1 MLPDKESRVNAF
13 LPLQYKHISSI
24 MNVNMDNHQYL
35 CPLCSSILTREKW
48 ITITGQWE
56 ENRKLIEANKKELEK
71 AKKEKAELLKRAE
84 IDKRKAAR
92 EAAKAAEAKGI
103 AIGIKKEKNQT
114 ERMSKMIQKQTRD
127 LQSSNKKIQELEK
140 QLKEG
145 KTPQIS
151 GFDYEKEVQKLLSD
165 SFPEDKIESTGK
177 MGDVL
182 QQVMLST
189 EIAGNIL
196 YECKKTDKYSS
207 EFIKE
212 ILRHQEFAKAD
223 YAVIVTHAQKKDK
236 SKFFL
241 EGKVIVI
248 DPIGLLDLAVFLR
261 LSLIEMHKM
270 KLTKEETKQKGIE
283 ILKYMQAGDFRNYMV
298 GNIEQTRKAYDL
310 LIKEINNHKKDWG
323 ERLKIYYTIHQN
335 TQTVRRAVGEI
346 LTGRQIGENDL
357 ERFPLMEDQNI
368 SLLETGSIIKNR

>member
-1 MLPDKESRVNAF
+1 MIDD
-13 LPLQYKHISSI
+13 
-24 MNVNMDNHQYL
+24 MDNKQYL
-35 CPLCSSILTREKW
+35 CPLCASILTREKW
-48 ITITGQWE
+48 IKITGQWE
-56 ENRKLIEANKKELEK
+56 DSKKQIEAGKKELEK
-71 AKKEKAELLKRAE
+71 YRREKLELIKKAEQ
-84 IDKRKAAR
+84 DKKKAAR
-92 EAAKAAEAKGI
+92 EAELIGIAKGV
-103 AIGIKKEKNQT
+103 KKEKNQT
-114 ERMSKMIQKQTRD
+114 DRMSKMIQKQTRD

-145 KTPQIS
+145 KTPQTS

-165 SFPEDKIESTGK
+165 TFPEDKVASTGK

-182 QQVMLST
+182 QQVMLNT
-189 EIAGNIL
+189 EIVGNIL
-196 YECKKTDKYSS
+196 YECKKTDKYSN

-241 EGKVIVI
+241 EGRVIVI

-261 LSLIEMHKM
+261 LSLIEIHKM

-283 ILKYMQAGDFRNYMV
+283 ILRYMQRGDFRNYMV

-323 ERLKIYYTIHQN
+323 ERLKIYYTIHRN
-335 TQTVRRAVGEI
+335 TQSVRRSIGEI
-346 LTGRQIGENDL
+346 LTGRKIGEGEL
-357 ERFPLMEDQNI
+357 ESFPRMEDQGI
-368 SLLETGSIIKNR
+368 PLLETQNIIKNHY

>member
-1 MLPDKESRVNAF
+1 
-13 LPLQYKHISSI
+13 
-24 MNVNMDNHQYL
+24 MNVNMDTHQYL
-35 CPLCSSILTREKW
+35 CPLCASILTREKW

-56 ENRKLIEANKKELEK
+56 ENRKLIEVNKKELEK
-71 AKKEKAELLKRAE
+71 AKKEKIKYLKRAE

-92 EAAKAAEAKGI
+92 EAAKIAEVKGI
-103 AIGIKKEKNQT
+103 AKGVNKEKS
-114 ERMSKMIQKQTRD
+114 ERVRMTKMWDKTRKERD
-127 LQSSNKKIQELEK
+127 LANKKVAELEK
-140 QLKEG
+140 QVKEG

-165 SFPEDKIESTGK
+165 SFPGDIVQSTGK

-182 QQVMLST
+182 QQVMLNT

-196 YECKKTDKYSS
+196 YECKKTDKYSN
-207 EFIKE
+207 EFINE
-212 ILRHQEFAKAD
+212 ILRHQELAKAD

-346 LTGRQIGENDL
+346 LTGRQIGEKDL
-357 ERFPLMEDQNI
+357 ESFPLMEDQNI
-368 SLLETGSIIKNR
+368 SLLETGNIIKK

>member
-1 MLPDKESRVNAF
+1 MVVD
-13 LPLQYKHISSI
+13 
-24 MNVNMDNHQYL
+24 MDNKQYL

-48 ITITGQWE
+48 IKITGQWE
-56 ENRKLIEANKKELEK
+56 NSKKQIEAGKKELEK
-71 AKKEKAELLKRAE
+71 YRREKLELIKKAEQ
-84 IDKRKAAR
+84 DKKKAAR
-92 EAAKAAEAKGI
+92 EAELIGIAKGV
-103 AIGIKKEKNQT
+103 KKEKNQT
-114 ERMSKMIQKQTRD
+114 DRMSKMIQKQTRD
-127 LQSSNKKIQELEK
+127 LQASNKKIQELEK

-145 KTPQIS
+145 KTPQTS

-165 SFPEDKIESTGK
+165 TFPEDKVASTGK

-182 QQVMLST
+182 QQVMLNT
-189 EIAGNIL
+189 EIVGNIL
-196 YECKKTDKYSS
+196 YECKKTDKYSN

-261 LSLIEMHKM
+261 LSLIEMHRM

-283 ILKYMQAGDFRNYMV
+283 ILRYMQAGDFRSYMV
-298 GNIEQTRKAYDL
+298 GNIEQTRKGYDL

-335 TQTVRRAVGEI
+335 TQTVRRSIGEI
-346 LTGRQIGENDL
+346 LTGRKIGEGEL
-357 ERFPLMEDQNI
+357 ESFPSMEGQNI
-368 SLLETGSIIKNR
+368 QLLETGNIIKNH

>member
-1 MLPDKESRVNAF
+1 
-13 LPLQYKHISSI
+13 
-24 MNVNMDNHQYL
+24 MDNKQYL
-35 CPLCSSILTREKW
+35 CPLCASILTRERW
-48 ITITGQWE
+48 IKITGQWE
-56 ENRKLIEANKKELEK
+56 DSKKQIEAGKKELEK
-71 AKKEKAELLKRAE
+71 YKKEKLELIKKAEQ
-84 IDKRKAAR
+84 DKKKAAR
-92 EAAKAAEAKGI
+92 EAEIIGIAKGV
-103 AIGIKKEKNQT
+103 KKEKNQT

-127 LQSSNKKIQELEK
+127 LQASNKKIQELEK

-145 KTPQIS
+145 KTPQTS

-165 SFPEDKIESTGK
+165 TFPEDKVASTGK

-182 QQVMLST
+182 QQVMLNA
-189 EIAGNIL
+189 EIVGNIL
-196 YECKKTDKYSS
+196 YECKKTDKYSN

-283 ILKYMQAGDFRNYMV
+283 ILRYMQGGDFRNYMV

-335 TQTVRRAVGEI
+335 TQNVRRSIGEI
-346 LTGRQIGENDL
+346 LTGRQIGEGEL
-357 ERFPLMEDQNI
+357 ESFPRMKDQDI
-368 SLLETGSIIKNR
+368 PLLETENIIKNH

>member
-1 MLPDKESRVNAF
+1 MIVD
-13 LPLQYKHISSI
+13 
-24 MNVNMDNHQYL
+24 MDNKQYL
-35 CPLCSSILTREKW
+35 CPLCASILTREKW
-48 ITITGQWE
+48 IKITGQWE
-56 ENRKLIEANKKELEK
+56 ENRALIEANKKELEK
-71 AKKEKAELLKRAE
+71 AKKEKIEYLKRAE

-92 EAAKAAEAKGI
+92 EAARQAEVKGI
-103 AIGIKKEKNQT
+103 AKGVNKEKS
-114 ERMSKMIQKQTRD
+114 ERIRMTKMLSKQAQDIEASHKTIEQ
-127 LQSSNKKIQELEK
+127 LNK

-145 KTPQIS
+145 KTPQTS
-151 GFDYEKEVQKLLSD
+151 GFDYEREVQRLLSET
-165 SFPEDKIESTGK
+165 FPEDNVQSTGK

-182 QQVMLST
+182 QRVMLNT
-189 EIAGNIL
+189 EIVGNIL
-196 YECKKTDKYSS
+196 YECKKTDKYSN

-283 ILKYMQAGDFRNYMV
+283 ILRYMQAGDFRNYMV

-335 TQTVRRAVGEI
+335 TQTVRRAIGEI
-346 LTGRQIGENDL
+346 LTGRQIGEKDL
-357 ERFPLMEDQNI
+357 ESFPRMEDQNI
-368 SLLETGSIIKNR
+368 SLLETGNIIKNRQ